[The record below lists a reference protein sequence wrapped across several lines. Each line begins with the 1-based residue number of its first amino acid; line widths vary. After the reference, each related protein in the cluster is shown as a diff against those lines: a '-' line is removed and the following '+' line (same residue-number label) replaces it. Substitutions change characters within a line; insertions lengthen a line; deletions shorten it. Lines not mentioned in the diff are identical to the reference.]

1 MVKHNDK
8 KIRPF
13 SQARATARNPY
24 AAQYFSAP
32 EAKLHDRPEDVYEL
46 GVVNARA
53 MAVFPYPLMPSGIT
67 SLRLWDVSGVFNQEP
82 Q

>member
-13 SQARATARNPY
+13 SQARATAPNSY
-24 AAQYFSAP
+24 SAQYCLAP
-32 EAKLHDRPEDVYEL
+32 EAKHHNRPEDVYEL
-46 GVVNARA
+46 AVVNARA
-53 MAVFPYPLMPSGIT
+53 MAVFPYPLMPSGMT
-67 SLRLWDVSGVFNQEP
+67 NLRLLDVGGVFNLEP